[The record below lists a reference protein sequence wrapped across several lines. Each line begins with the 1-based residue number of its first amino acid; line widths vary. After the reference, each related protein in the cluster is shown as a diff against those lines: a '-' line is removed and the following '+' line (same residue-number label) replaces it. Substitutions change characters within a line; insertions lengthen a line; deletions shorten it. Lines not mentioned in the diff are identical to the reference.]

1 MSTQGILL
9 LDLIGFALTILII
22 DLVRTRRLHV
32 AYAVIWL
39 AATVIMMIIITV
51 PPLLDFITVAV
62 GATFPASA
70 LTMLAFVLV
79 FCMLILFSVQL
90 STLATRQIELVQ
102 AIALDELLARED
114 DIDRNDHTQ

>member
-114 DIDRNDHTQ
+114 DIGRNDHTQ